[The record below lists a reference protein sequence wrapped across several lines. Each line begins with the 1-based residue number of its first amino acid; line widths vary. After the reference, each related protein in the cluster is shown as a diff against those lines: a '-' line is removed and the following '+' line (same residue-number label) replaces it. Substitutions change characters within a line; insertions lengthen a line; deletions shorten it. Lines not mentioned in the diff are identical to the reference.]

1 MALFLKYGTIGF
13 IFIFFMSS
21 SAMAQL
27 QVMISGGFNGPYQQL
42 LPQFEQATG
51 LKVST
56 LSGASQGIG
65 PSTIKAQL
73 QKGTRADVVIMSREG
88 LTELI
93 EQNRILAGSDVDLA
107 IAPLGAGVATSSP
120 IPDIST
126 VDALKKT
133 LLELKTVA
141 VPGSTSG
148 IYLTQELFPR
158 LGLTPF
164 ITVTVTER
172 GSQSAALVAS
182 GKVKIAIQPS
192 SELVNVPGVHLLGSL
207 PDQAQLLQTFSAAI
221 VKGSEYTE
229 SAKQLI
235 QLLHSEKAHESIQKN
250 GMLTLPK

>member
-1 MALFLKYGTIGF
+1 MG
-13 IFIFFMSS
+13 S

-27 QVMISGGFNGPYQQL
+27 QVMISGGFNGPYQLL

-56 LSGASQGIG
+56 LSGASQGSG
-65 PSTIKAQL
+65 SLTIKAQL
-73 QKGTRADVVIMSREG
+73 QKGARVDVVIMSREG
-88 LTELI
+88 LTELM
-93 EQNRILAGSDVDLA
+93 EQHRILEGSDVDLA
-107 IAPLGAGVATSSP
+107 IAPLGAGVATGSLV
-120 IPDIST
+120 PDISS

-172 GSQSAALVAS
+172 GSQSAGLVAS

-192 SELVNVPGVHLLGSL
+192 SELVNVPGVHLIGAL

-221 VKGSEYTE
+221 VKGSEHTE

-235 QLLHSEKAHESIQKN
+235 QLLNSEKARGPIKNN
-250 GMLTLPK
+250 GMMLLPSNQ

>member
-1 MALFLKYGTIGF
+1 MDLFFKYGIVGF
-13 IFIFFMSS
+13 IFILFMNS

-27 QVMISGGFNGPYQQL
+27 NVMISGGFNGPYQIL
-42 LPQFEQATG
+42 LPEFEKSTG
-51 LKVST
+51 VKVTT
-56 LSGASQGIG
+56 LSGASQGTG
-65 PSTIKAQL
+65 PLTIKAQL

-93 EQNRILAGSDVDLA
+93 EQHRILAGSDVDLA
-107 IAPLGAGVATSSP
+107 IAPLGAGVATGAP

-133 LLELKTVA
+133 LLELKTLA

-172 GSQSAALVAS
+172 GSQSAGLVAS

-192 SELVNVPGVHLLGSL
+192 SELVNVPGVHLVGSL

-221 VKGSEYTE
+221 VQGSEHTE

-235 QLLHSEKAHESIQKN
+235 QLLRSEKAREPIQKN